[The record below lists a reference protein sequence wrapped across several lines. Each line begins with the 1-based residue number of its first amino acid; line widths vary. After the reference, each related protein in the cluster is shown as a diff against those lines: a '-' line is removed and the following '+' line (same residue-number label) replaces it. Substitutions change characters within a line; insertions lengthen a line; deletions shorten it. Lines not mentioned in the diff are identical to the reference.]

1 MLQWG
6 PVCIIEF
13 WWPLLVGATSFRLWP
28 GRASQSTTSLPSLA
42 SPSQS
47 PTSDL
52 DMQQNATINLYTSLL
67 LCLWNLQPKR
77 STDMILCYLQGHAR
91 IELILILEDAS
102 VPQLQWR
109 WSMSSHVVR
118 PWRIYVR
125 GIHDWDGWNLGWK
138 DTGTAS
144 RRRRAG
150 VFQGRFR
157 NFKGLA
163 KGLDE
168 DGKRMKRS
176 EQYFQL
182 LMRRHLYICIHLYAF
197 TAMQLH
203 LEWRDNSALLVHSHN
218 KQQYCLEILKF
229 IIVCD
234 SSW

>member
-6 PVCIIEF
+6 PVCIFGF
-13 WWPLLVGATSFRLWP
+13 WWRLLVGATSFWLWP

-52 DMQQNATINLYTSLL
+52 DMQQNATECNNQLVYTLYTSLL
-67 LCLWNLQPKR
+67 LCLWNLHNLR
-77 STDMILCYLQGHAR
+77 DLLTWFYVIFRGTH
-91 IELILILEDAS
+91 ELS
-102 VPQLQWR
+102 WYSYWR
-109 WSMSSHVVR
+109 MHLFHSFSDVEPCWAMSSGLGESMSVASM
-118 PWRIYVR
+118 
-125 GIHDWDGWNLGWK
+125 
-138 DTGTAS
+138 TGTGGTLAEKTLELRRDGVPTAS
-144 RRRRAG
+144 CRRAG

-182 LMRRHLYICIHLYAF
+182 LMRRHLYTCIQLYTPVCFHSNAITFRMARQLCFARAF
-197 TAMQLH
+197 PQ
-203 LEWRDNSALLVHSHN
+203 
-218 KQQYCLEILKF
+218 
-229 IIVCD
+229 
-234 SSW
+234 